1 MATRP
6 APSAPPPYIQAV
18 NRAYPKP
25 LRPVVLFTTVVSL
38 IWSLVLGVKFFQDR
52 AEDSETRRMKVFDA
66 ILSVFFFV
74 VAGLEVFGILAVL
87 SSKILLAR
95 LYFFVSGL
103 AAFLIF
109 SAELTRLIAHFV
121 VKNDLIDD
129 CRSALT
135 GAKAETLNGA
145 IASIDA
151 TEASRLCEGD
161 WQRGIWWDLGW
172 LVLTSCL
179 ALLFTGLV
187 GAYYHQLLDPSS
199 SRSTAVNNEEMV
211 DQRNNGRA
219 QDGVNAYPMQPYQNM
234 AYQSTEHQDVPFVP
248 PQYNMPPEYQPAPG
262 YVNAQGKHDNKEGLA
277 RVSLSDP
284 PAR

>member
-1 MATRP
+1 METRP
-6 APSAPPPYIQAV
+6 PPTAPPPYIRAV

-25 LRPVVLFTTVVSL
+25 LRPVVLLTTMVSL
-38 IWSLVLGVKFFQDR
+38 IWALVLAVKFVEDR
-52 AEDSETRRMKVFDA
+52 TDDSETKRMKVFDN
-66 ILSVFFFV
+66 ILSIFFFV
-74 VAGLEVFGILAVL
+74 VAALEVFGIVAVM
-87 SSKILLAR
+87 SQKILLAR
-95 LYFFVSGL
+95 LYFFVSGF

-109 SAELTRLIAHFV
+109 SAELIRLIAHFV
-121 VKNDLIDD
+121 VKSDLIDD

-179 ALLFTGLV
+179 ALLFTGIV
-187 GAYYHQLLDPSS
+187 GAYYHQLLDPSF
-199 SRSTAVNNEEMV
+199 SRTAVNNEEMV
-211 DQRNNGRA
+211 DQRFNGRA
-219 QDGVNAYPMQPYQNM
+219 QDGTNAYPMEPYQNM
-234 AYQSTEHQDVPFVP
+234 AYQAPQHQDVPFVP
-248 PQYNMPPEYQPAPG
+248 PQYNMPPEYRPASGFPG
-262 YVNAQGKHDNKEGLA
+262 EQGKHDTKEALE

-284 PAR
+284 PPR

>member
-1 MATRP
+1 MLN
-6 APSAPPPYIQAV
+6 APITWSSM
-18 NRAYPKP
+18 RFSAYPKP
-25 LRPVVLFTTVVSL
+25 LRPVVLLTAAVSL
-38 IWSLVLGVKFFQDR
+38 IWSLVLAVKFVEDR
-52 AEDSETRRMKVFDA
+52 TDDSETRRMKVFDA

-87 SSKILLAR
+87 SQKILLAR

-109 SAELTRLIAHFV
+109 SAELIRLIAHFV

-179 ALLFTGLV
+179 ALLFTGIV
-187 GAYYHQLLDPSS
+187 GAYYHQLLDPSF
-199 SRSTAVNNEEMV
+199 SRTCVNNGEMV
-211 DQRNNGRA
+211 DQRFNGRA
-219 QDGVNAYPMQPYQNM
+219 PDAPNAYPMEPYQNM
-234 AYQSTEHQDVPFVP
+234 AYQAPQHQDGPFVP
-248 PQYNMPPEYQPAPG
+248 PQYNMPPEYRPASGFPSD
-262 YVNAQGKHDNKEGLA
+262 GKLDNKEALE
-277 RVSLSDP
+277 RS
-284 PAR
+284 